1 MISNDKRELILDL
14 KAQGISSKTLTQ
26 KRDEKMLSNRF
37 IADGLGIEI
46 WEVYKVFT
54 GVSCNKERYQNI
66 SKFIDSQESP
76 EVIKERLSIFK
87 NIKPIDRNI
96 TDMTQNGFS
105 YQEAIKILV

>member
-14 KAQGISSKTLTQ
+14 KALGISSKTLTQ

-54 GVSCNKERYQNI
+54 GVSCNKEKYQNI

-87 NIKPIDRNI
+87 KIKSIDRNLMSLI
-96 TDMTQNGFS
+96 QNGFS
-105 YQEAIKILV
+105 YQEAVKILV

>member
-14 KAQGISSKTLTQ
+14 KAQGISSKTLTK

-37 IADGLGIEI
+37 IASSLNITLQN
-46 WEVYKVFT
+46 VYRVFT

-87 NIKPIDRNI
+87 NIKTIDINLSY
-96 TDMTQNGFS
+96 MTQNGFS
-105 YQEAIKILV
+105 YQEAVKILV